1 MTDAKNASPD
11 DAPNRRSR
19 NITEGV
25 ARAPNRSMYYG
36 MGYQESDFG
45 KPMIGVANGHSTI
58 TPCNSGLQKLADA
71 AVIGLKAAGA
81 NAQLFGTPTISD
93 GMAMGTEGM
102 KYSLVSREVISDCVE
117 TCVGGQWLDGVM
129 VIGGCDKNMPGGM
142 MGMLRANVPA
152 IYIYGGTIKPGHYK
166 GQDLN
171 IVSVFEAVGQF
182 SAGKM
187 SEEDFCQIE
196 KRAIPGSGSCGG
208 MYTANTMSSAFEALG
223 MSLPYSSSM
232 SNVEDEVVE
241 NTKRAA
247 DYLVR
252 AVKANLK
259 PRDIV
264 TKKAIENAV
273 AVIMAT
279 GGSTNAVLHFLAIAH
294 AAEVDW
300 TIDDFERMRK
310 KIPVLCD
317 LKPSGRFL
325 AVDLHKAGGIPA
337 VMKQLLKAG
346 LLHGDCI
353 TITGKTVAENLADVP
368 DLSPEQEVIRAVSD
382 PIYAEGHL
390 AILKGNLSPEGCVAK
405 ITGLKNPVITG
416 PARVFDD
423 EQSALAAIMAGQ
435 IKAGDVMV
443 LRYLGPKGGPGM
455 PEMLAPTGALI
466 GQGLGE
472 SVGLITD
479 GRFSGGTWGMVVG
492 HVAPEAYEGGTIAL
506 VHEGDSITIDAH
518 QLLLQLHVDD
528 AELAR
533 RKAAWTKPAPR
544 YTRGVLAKFAKS
556 ASSASS
562 GAVLDKFE

>member
-1 MTDAKNASPD
+1 MSS
-11 DAPNRRSR
+11 NRRSK

-25 ARAPNRSMYYG
+25 ARAPNRSMYYA
-36 MGYQESDFG
+36 MGYTEGDFG

-58 TPCNSGLQKLADA
+58 TPCNSGLQRLADA
-71 AVIGLKAAGA
+71 AVASLKEAGA
-81 NAQLFGTPTISD
+81 NPQIFGTPTISD

-102 KYSLVSREVISDCVE
+102 KYSLVSREVIADCVE
-117 TCVGGQWLDGVM
+117 TCVGGQWMDGVM

-152 IYIYGGTIKPGHYK
+152 IYIYGGTILPGRYK

-196 KRAIPGSGSCGG
+196 RRAIPGSGSCGG

-223 MSLPYSSSM
+223 LSLPYASTM
-232 SNVEDEVVE
+232 ANVEGEIVSMVE
-241 NTKRAA
+241 RAA
-247 DYLVR
+247 QVLVD
-252 AVKANLK
+252 AVKADIK

-294 AAEVDW
+294 AAGVDW
-300 TIDDFERMRK
+300 SIDDFERIRRRT
-310 KIPVLCD
+310 PVLCD
-317 LKPSGRFL
+317 LKPSGQYL
-325 AVDLHKAGGIPA
+325 AVDLHRAGGIPA
-337 VMKQLLKAG
+337 VMRELLKAG
-346 LLHGDCI
+346 LLHGDCL
-353 TITGKTVAENLADVP
+353 TISGKTVAEVLADVP
-368 DLSPEQEVIRAVSD
+368 PLSAEQKVIRAVSD
-382 PIYAEGHL
+382 PIYAQGHL
-390 AILKGNLSPEGCVAK
+390 AILRGNLSPEGCVAK

-423 EQSALAAIMAGQ
+423 EQSALAAIMAKK
-435 IKAGDVMV
+435 IVAGDVMV

-492 HVAPEAYEGGTIAL
+492 HVAPEAYEGGNIAL
-506 VHEGDSITIDAH
+506 IREGDSITIDAH
-518 QLLLQLHVDD
+518 QLLLQLNVDD

-533 RKAAWTKPAPR
+533 RRAAWQKPAPR
-544 YTRGVLAKFAKS
+544 YTRGVLAKFARN

-562 GAVLDKFE
+562 GAVLDKFD

>member
-1 MTDAKNASPD
+1 MTTPA
-11 DAPNRRSR
+11 NRRSR

-25 ARAPNRSMYYG
+25 ARAPNRSMYYA

-58 TPCNSGLQKLADA
+58 TPCNSGLQRLADA
-71 AVIGLKAAGA
+71 AVDEIKQCGA
-81 NAQLFGTPTISD
+81 NPQIFGTPTISD

-102 KYSLVSREVISDCVE
+102 KYSLVSREVIADCVE
-117 TCVGGQWLDGVM
+117 TCVGGQWMDGVL

-152 IYIYGGTIKPGHYK
+152 VYVYGGTILPGKYK
-166 GQDLN
+166 GEDLN

-182 SAGKM
+182 SAGRM

-196 KRAIPGSGSCGG
+196 RRAIPGSGSCGG

-223 MSLPYSSSM
+223 MSLPFASTEA
-232 SNVEDEVVE
+232 NVEDPIVE
-241 NTKRAA
+241 RTKAAARA
-247 DYLVR
+247 LVA
-252 AVKANLK
+252 AVKADLK

-264 TKKAIENAV
+264 TKKSIENAI
-273 AVIMAT
+273 AVVMAT

-294 AAEVDW
+294 AAEVEW
-300 TIDDFERMRK
+300 SIDDFERVRK
-310 KIPVLCD
+310 KVPVICD
-317 LKPSGRFL
+317 LKPSGKYL
-325 AVDLHKAGGIPA
+325 AVDLHRAGGIPA
-337 VMKQLLKAG
+337 VMKQLLDAG
-346 LLHGDCI
+346 LLHGECM

-368 DLSPEQEVIRAVSD
+368 PLRTDQDVIR
-382 PIYAEGHL
+382 PIAKPMYEEGHL

-423 EQSALAAIMAGQ
+423 EQSALAAIMAGK

-492 HVAPEAYEGGTIAL
+492 HVAPEAYAGGLIAL
-506 VHEGDSITIDAH
+506 VKEGDTITIDAH
-518 QLLLQLHVDD
+518 KLLLQLNVSD
-528 AELAR
+528 AEIAAR
-533 RKAAWTKPAPR
+533 RAAWKQPALR
-544 YTRGVLAKFAKS
+544 YTRGVLGKFAKNAVS
-556 ASSASS
+556 ASR
-562 GAVLDKFE
+562 GAVLDGD

>member
-1 MTDAKNASPD
+1 MSEA
-11 DAPNRRSR
+11 NRRSK

-45 KPMIGVANGHSTI
+45 KPMIGIANGHSTI

-223 MSLPYSSSM
+223 MSLPHSSSM

-241 NTKRAA
+241 NVKKASA
-247 DYLVR
+247 YLVD
-252 AVKANLK
+252 AVKADLK

-310 KIPVLCD
+310 KIPVLCN
-317 LKPSGRFL
+317 LKPSGKYL
-325 AVDLHKAGGIPA
+325 AVDLHKAGGVPA
-337 VMKQLLKAG
+337 VMKELLTAG

-368 DLSPEQEVIRAVSD
+368 ALSADQDVIQPVAK
-382 PIYAEGHL
+382 PIYEEGHL

-423 EQSALAAIMAGQ
+423 EQSALAAIMANR
-435 IKAGDVMV
+435 IVAGDVMV

-492 HVAPEAYEGGTIAL
+492 HVAPEAYEGGVIAL
-506 VHEGDSITIDAH
+506 VQEGDSITIDAH
-518 QLLLQLHVDD
+518 QLLLNLNVDD
-528 AELAR
+528 AELAKR
-533 RKAAWTKPAPR
+533 RAAWVKPAPR
-544 YTRGVLAKFAKS
+544 YTRGVLAKFAKN

-562 GAVLDKFE
+562 GAVLDRFE

>member
-1 MTDAKNASPD
+1 MAA
-11 DAPNRRSR
+11 NRRSKT
-19 NITEGV
+19 ITEGV

-36 MGYQESDFG
+36 MGYTEGDFG

-71 AVIGLKAAGA
+71 AVAGLKEAGA
-81 NAQLFGTPTISD
+81 NPQVFGTPTISD

-102 KYSLVSREVISDCVE
+102 KYSLVSREVIADCVE
-117 TCVGGQWLDGVM
+117 TCVGGQWMDGVL

-142 MGMLRANVPA
+142 MGMLRANVPS
-152 IYIYGGTIKPGHYK
+152 IYVYGGTILPGRYK

-187 SEEDFCQIE
+187 TEEDFCQIE
-196 KRAIPGSGSCGG
+196 RRAIPGSGSCGG
-208 MYTANTMSSAFEALG
+208 MYTANTMSSSFEALG
-223 MSLPYSSSM
+223 MSLPFASTM
-232 SNVEDEVVE
+232 ANVEDPIVAHTREAARVLVE
-241 NTKRAA
+241 AVEA
-247 DYLVR
+247 D
-252 AVKANLK
+252 LK

-264 TKKAIENAV
+264 TRKAIENAV

-294 AAEVDW
+294 AAEVEW
-300 TIDDFERMRK
+300 GIDDFERMRR

-317 LKPSGRFL
+317 LKPSGKYL
-325 AVDLHKAGGIPA
+325 AIDLHRAGGIPA
-337 VMKQLLKAG
+337 VMKVLLDAG

-353 TITGKTVAENLADVP
+353 TITGKTVAQNLADVP
-368 DLSPEQEVIRAVSD
+368 PLRADQDVIRPAHK

-390 AILKGNLSPEGCVAK
+390 AILKGNLSPEGAVAK
-405 ITGLKNPVITG
+405 ITGLKNPVMTG

-423 EQSALAAIMAGQ
+423 EQTALAAIMANQ
-435 IKAGDVMV
+435 IKPGDVMV

-455 PEMLAPTGALI
+455 PEMLAPTSALI

-492 HVAPEAYEGGTIAL
+492 HVAPEAFAGGLIAL
-506 VHEGDSITIDAH
+506 IHEGDSVTIDAH
-518 QLLLQLHVDD
+518 RLLLQLNVDD
-528 AELAR
+528 ADIAR
-533 RKAAWTKPAPR
+533 RRAAWQRPAPR
-544 YTRGVLAKFAKS
+544 YTRGVLAKFARNANS
-556 ASSASS
+556 ASL
-562 GAVLDKFE
+562 GAVLDSD